1 MSSYSDNSDSAASAT
16 PVSGGRNVA
25 DLKID
30 VLRLVGPCCSS
41 LQSGDFSFFFL
52 TPPLVTPRLSSS
64 PRPLPP
70 SPSSAHRQLTDAEN
84 PCTVDEGIAALQLL
98 DSEVK
103 RKTIVEW
110 LCNWKTGA
118 LQFLVDIREEQN
130 IKERHSRESAA
141 RLGEAGGLLLLGEAA
156 AVFSS
161 ARRPA
166 FGCRRETGGC
176 RSSSCEAILRSSCV

>member
-84 PCTVDEGIAALQLL
+84 PCTVDEVIAELQVL

-110 LCNWKTGA
+110 LRNWKTGT
-118 LQFLVDIREEQN
+118 LQFLVDIR
-130 IKERHSRESAA
+130 RPAA
-141 RLGEAGGLLLLGEAA
+141 SPR
-156 AVFSS
+156 
-161 ARRPA
+161 RRPPPP
-166 FGCRRETGGC
+166 RRGGEGRPPRRGGR
-176 RSSSCEAILRSSCV
+176 RSLDCGAP